1 MKNKGQTGHIC
12 RKIACSIVVAITIIG
27 CTIVIGQFEWRA
39 RKVIEYKYTEQHQ
52 LQKDMHDLN
61 MHIAEMSLLSETV
74 ADWDTTDVENY
85 HQLRMEVDHML
96 ENMGKM
102 SRQIEAENLRQ
113 LFVEKERLLLQIRNA
128 VQKRNDIHEELT
140 TEVPKIVAK
149 SKKEQRVQSSTPR
162 SETQKKKRG
171 FWARLFGK
179 EEKAA
184 VDTVKRQQPTA
195 TTQML
200 SMLNHKIVARHQ
212 QQNRKV
218 IGHLDSLG
226 IRNEAINQHLQKMIA
241 VVDEHVNKG
250 IVEREQ
256 QIATLE
262 GNYTYYYIGM
272 LSLLIL
278 VLFCMFLHVIRNKKR
293 TDQLIGKLCI
303 RDRYRLSRMSCE
315 SRWQPSNTIWV
326 S

>member
-128 VQKRNDIHEELT
+128 VQKRNDIHE
-140 TEVPKIVAK
+140 
-149 SKKEQRVQSSTPR
+149 
-162 SETQKKKRG
+162 
-171 FWARLFGK
+171 
-179 EEKAA
+179 
-184 VDTVKRQQPTA
+184 
-195 TTQML
+195 
-200 SMLNHKIVARHQ
+200 
-212 QQNRKV
+212 
-218 IGHLDSLG
+218 
-226 IRNEAINQHLQKMIA
+226 
-241 VVDEHVNKG
+241 
-250 IVEREQ
+250 
-256 QIATLE
+256 
-262 GNYTYYYIGM
+262 
-272 LSLLIL
+272 
-278 VLFCMFLHVIRNKKR
+278 
-293 TDQLIGKLCI
+293 
-303 RDRYRLSRMSCE
+303 
-315 SRWQPSNTIWV
+315 
-326 S
+326 